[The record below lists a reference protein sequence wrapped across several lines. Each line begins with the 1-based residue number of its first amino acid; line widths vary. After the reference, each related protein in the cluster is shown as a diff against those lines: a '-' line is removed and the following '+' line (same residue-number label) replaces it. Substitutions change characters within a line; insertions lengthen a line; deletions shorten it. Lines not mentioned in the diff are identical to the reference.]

1 MVIGNVIHSSREV
14 RMTQSTPPRRVT
26 IVDVARHAEVSTT
39 TVSKVLRNAY
49 GASPKA
55 RAKVQQAIAELG
67 YRPYAAARGMRGQTY
82 TIGVMLPDISNPFF
96 PEILGGL
103 TDRLHATDYQV
114 LLGPSCEGEVAEAK
128 VVDAM
133 VDRGMDGIVMIA
145 PISPRPYLDDV
156 ASKVPTV
163 IVGRHGRSP
172 YYDTVANDDTM
183 GAGLVV
189 KHLADLGHRR
199 IAHIEHLER
208 DPVRLAEMPNAIRAT
223 GYQEAMRAHGLEDE
237 INIVSTTYTQEG
249 GYLGTRQLLAQSRRP
264 TAIFA
269 GADIVAM
276 GVLEAL
282 TEAGLTAPHDISV
295 AGYDNTTFA
304 ALGPISLTSVD
315 QGGRQIGDNAARLL
329 LDRIADR
336 GSPSAHV
343 KLTPKLVPRR
353 TTAAPPESA
362 VDGE

>member
-1 MVIGNVIHSSREV
+1 
-14 RMTQSTPPRRVT
+14 MTQPTPARRVT

-55 RAKVQQAIAELG
+55 RAKVRQAIADLG
-67 YRPYAAARGMRGQTY
+67 YRPYAAARGMRGKTY

-103 TDRLHATDYQV
+103 TGRLHATDYQV
-114 LLGPSCEGEVAEAK
+114 LLGPSCEGEEAEAK
-128 VVDAM
+128 VIEAL
-133 VDRGMDGIVMIA
+133 VDRGMDGVVLVA
-145 PISPRPYLDDV
+145 PISPRPYLDEV
-156 ASKVPTV
+156 AREVPTV
-163 IVGRHGRSP
+163 IIGRHGRSP
-172 YYDTVANDDTM
+172 HYDTVANDDTM
-183 GAGLVV
+183 GAALVV
-189 KHLADLGHRR
+189 GHLVDLGHSR

-223 GYQEAMRAHGLEDE
+223 GYQQAMRAHGLDDE
-237 INIVSTTYTQEG
+237 IDIVSTSYTQEG
-249 GYLGTRQLLAQSRRP
+249 GYLGTRQLLARPKHP

-336 GSPSAHV
+336 TTPSAHV
-343 KLTPKLVPRR
+343 KLTPKLVARR
-353 TTAAPPESA
+353 TTAAPPTSL
-362 VDGE
+362 VDEP